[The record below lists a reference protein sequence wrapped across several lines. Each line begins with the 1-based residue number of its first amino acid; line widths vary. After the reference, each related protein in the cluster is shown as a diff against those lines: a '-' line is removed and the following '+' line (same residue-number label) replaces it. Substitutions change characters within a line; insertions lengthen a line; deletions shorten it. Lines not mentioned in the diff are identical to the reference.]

1 MIIDER
7 YERQRA
13 IGSGGSS
20 RVWLAHDTFLDR
32 PVALKQLGLSP
43 GTDEPDAERA
53 EREARHTA
61 QVRHPHVVVVF
72 DVVKHDG
79 SQWLVME
86 HVEGT
91 TLGRLCAPAGLDSA
105 RVARLMA
112 PVADALATAH
122 GEGVVHRDVKPS
134 NILVAQDDVA
144 KLGDFGVARRH
155 DDVALT
161 RTGLI
166 TGSPGYVAPEVA
178 LGRTANAASDV
189 FAFGATLYH
198 ACTGAPAF
206 TLSDD
211 PIESLE
217 HIVRDDPP
225 QLPADHPLAAMV
237 ASALDHDPDHRPTA
251 RELSE
256 WLSAL
261 ADGVQTTAP
270 APGAAVPEPSTT
282 GSTDV
287 DASRRRGGAHAAPR
301 RRSRAWSA
309 LTSLGAGSHEADAA
323 MEEVEQIVAGEAGE
337 TAGSTGSHRSD
348 DTTRLAAG

>member
-1 MIIDER
+1 MNER
-7 YERQRA
+7 YERGRPVGA
-13 IGSGGSS
+13 GGSS
-20 RVWLAHDTFLDR
+20 RVWAGRDIFLDR

-53 EREARHTA
+53 EREARLTA
-61 QVRHPHVVVVF
+61 QVRHPHVVVVY
-72 DVVKHDG
+72 DVVEHDG

-91 TLGRLCAPAGLDSA
+91 TLGRLCAPDGLDAA

-122 GEGVVHRDVKPS
+122 EAGVVHRDVKPS
-134 NILVAQDDVA
+134 NILVAHDDVA

-198 ACTGAPAF
+198 ACTGTPAF
-206 TLSDD
+206 ELSDD

-225 QLPADHPLAAMV
+225 QLPADHPMAAMV
-237 ASALDHDPDHRPTA
+237 ASALDHDPDHRPSA
-251 RELSE
+251 QELSAR
-256 WLSAL
+256 LSAL
-261 ADGVQTTAP
+261 VDDAAAIGPTAETTATETETTDT
-270 APGAAVPEPSTT
+270 EP
-282 GSTDV
+282 
-287 DASRRRGGAHAAPR
+287 RRRGGAHAAPR
-301 RRSRAWSA
+301 RRSWAWSA
-309 LTSLGAGSHEADAA
+309 LTSRSTGSQDAEAVI
-323 MEEVEQIVAGEAGE
+323 EEVEQIVAGEAE
-337 TAGSTGSHRSD
+337 QLD
-348 DTTRLAAG
+348 IDKTTRLPDHGDATRLTAG